1 METRKP
7 HRLTHMA
14 DPMLSGDA
22 QFFAIKIVTE
32 TGGTFDLEIP
42 TSEIGTVVQF
52 FVSLADH
59 VGTLAADDGVDV
71 TPEATTFSPIQIRGI
86 ALATGTTP
94 AETLLVVRLAG
105 FDLAFSLDTE
115 KLSELSRGFART
127 AQTLSAD
134 PTKPQ

>member
-1 METRKP
+1 
-7 HRLTHMA
+7 MA
-14 DPMLSGDA
+14 DPLLTGDA
-22 QFFAIKIVTE
+22 QFFAVKLVTA

-42 TSEIGTVVQF
+42 ISEIGTVVQF
-52 FVSLADH
+52 LVSLADH
-59 VGTLAADDGVDV
+59 VGTLAADDDVDV
-71 TPEATTFSPIQIRGI
+71 TPRAPTFSPIHVRGVG
-86 ALATGTTP
+86 LATGTTP

-115 KLSELSRGFART
+115 KLSALSRGFART